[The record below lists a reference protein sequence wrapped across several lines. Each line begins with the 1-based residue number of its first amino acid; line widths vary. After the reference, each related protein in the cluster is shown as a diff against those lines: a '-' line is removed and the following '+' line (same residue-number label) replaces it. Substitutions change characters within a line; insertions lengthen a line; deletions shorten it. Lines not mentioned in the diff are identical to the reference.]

1 MVKMTLV
8 QPTQRAGDPTENTD
22 TKPKIGRP
30 TNYRPEYCD
39 RVVELGAK
47 GYSQAMIIADIGAGS
62 RETINNWKKAHPT
75 FLDAMIRARDLGLA
89 WWERQGIENLGNRD
103 YNANLYR
110 IIMMARFGQDGYREK
125 QVVETV
131 QGPSGVDLRQLTAAE
146 RETLEALLIK
156 AKVQQPEQQAAAS
169 RAYSEADQSA
179 EAKPGMPDRRGSVR

>member
-1 MVKMTLV
+1 MTLV
-8 QPTQRAGDPTENTD
+8 QSTQKVDDPVGDPD

-62 RETINNWKKAHPT
+62 RETINNWKKTHPA
-75 FLDAMIRARDLGLA
+75 FLDAMVRARDLALA

-131 QGPSGVDLRQLTAAE
+131 QGGSGVDFRQLTPAE
-146 RETLEALLIK
+146 RETLGALLTK
-156 AKVQQPEQQAAAS
+156 AKIPQPEQPSAAS
-169 RAYSEADQSA
+169 QAYSEADESS
-179 EAKPGMPDRRGSVR
+179 ESKPRMADRRRSVR

>member
-1 MVKMTLV
+1 LPNHSIRPKSKTERKANQWVCAVVKMTLV
-8 QPTQRAGDPTENTD
+8 QPTRKAGDPVTTH
-22 TKPKIGRP
+22 KIGRP
-30 TNYRPEYCD
+30 TNYKPEYCD

-62 RETINNWKKAHPT
+62 RETISNWKKAHPA
-75 FLDAMIRARDLGLA
+75 FLDAMIRARDLALA

-131 QGPSGVDLRQLTAAE
+131 QGGSGVDLRQLTPAE
-146 RETLEALLIK
+146 RETLAALLIK
-156 AKVQQPEQQAAAS
+156 AKIQQPEQPPAAF
-169 RAYSEADQSA
+169 REA
-179 EAKPGMPDRRGSVR
+179 G